1 MSAIIGHIAG
11 LTAINSSRPYFR
23 KHVLNTL
30 DPHDYLF
37 VNGIFM
43 AVAITLYFAYLYF
56 FDTHSVNKTFKN
68 CCKLTYTQMFSL
80 AILSAFA
87 LFGTLLILDADK
99 NHNTPSMN
107 YIIFKSISMI
117 CLFLIGYFIFEE
129 VYNWKQ
135 IAGIGLIIVGITVL
149 IINPL

>member
-1 MSAIIGHIAG
+1 MKKTLIFILLISIIYAQYQNSYNNIKDSIINIENNDKQNMKSIIDNIKLFSEVG
-11 LTAINSSRPYFR
+11 LDQIDIDLLLKGP
-23 KHVLNTL
+23 LL
-30 DPHDYLF
+30 
-37 VNGIFM
+37 
-43 AVAITLYFAYLYF
+43 
-56 FDTHSVNKTFKN
+56 
-68 CCKLTYTQMFSL
+68 
-80 AILSAFA
+80 
-87 LFGTLLILDADK
+87 GTLLIIDADK